1 MADFNL
7 VYLAFVPL
15 VLLLIGLV
23 PSRVADAHVARM
35 RPLSILACTFGLFSS
50 VAAMAYLLTTG
61 IRSDVWFLT
70 TQIESAPLG
79 IYFDSLSA
87 VMLVLIQFIGLVIAG
102 YSIRYLDGDAAQGRF
117 IRWICFTI
125 GSVSLMV
132 MSHHLALFAV
142 AWTMTSIGLHK
153 LLIHYG
159 DRKRAVVAARKKFL
173 ISRLGD
179 VFLIAAIVLT
189 FNSFGTLVF
198 EDIFALTASVQGSA
212 VNQSLAVWIGPLL
225 VLGAMTKSAQFPFHS
240 WLPDTMETPTP
251 VSALMHAGIINA
263 GGFLIIRLSPLVS
276 LSSGSLHLLAVVGA
290 ITAVF
295 GATVML
301 TQTSIKKSLAY
312 STIAQMG
319 FMMLQCGLGNF
330 SAALLHIVGHS
341 LYKAYAFLN
350 AGSVI
355 DTANR
360 LQTDIDTDKR
370 DINRLLAICLH
381 QALPLAIAV
390 ASIIVAA
397 DFLGLNWF
405 EKPGAMLLGLVLVF
419 AIATA
424 NSKAIQ
430 SRRFKPIVTTIIAS
444 LLTSLAYCGGYSLTD
459 ALLATTQSHT
469 ATVQTSWQVP
479 LSIAFAL
486 LFAGLF
492 VLQSGLDRW
501 RQTRLLQNLY
511 VAALNGFYFDTT
523 AQRISEQIW
532 SRNASRSRD
541 FARNVAAGKSL

>member
-1 MADFNL
+1 MADSNL

-15 VLLLIGLV
+15 VFLLIGLV
-23 PSRVADAHVARM
+23 PSRVADAQVARM
-35 RPLSILACTFGLFSS
+35 RPLSLLACAFGLFSS
-50 VAAMAYLLTTG
+50 VAATVHLITIG

-70 TQIESAPLG
+70 TEIKSAPLG

-87 VMLVLIQFIGLVIAG
+87 VMLVLIQFIGWVIAG
-102 YSIRYLDGDAAQGRF
+102 YSLRYLDGDVAQGRF

-198 EDIFALTASVQGSA
+198 EDIFALTASVQDSA
-212 VNQSLAVWIGPLL
+212 VNQSLAMWIGPLL

-276 LSSGSLHLLAVVGA
+276 LSSVALHFLALVGA
-290 ITAVF
+290 ITAIF
-295 GATVML
+295 GAMVML
-301 TQTSIKKSLAY
+301 TQTSVKKSLAY

-319 FMMLQCGLGNF
+319 FMMLQCGLGAF

-341 LYKAYAFLN
+341 LYKAHAFLN
-350 AGSVI
+350 AGSVV

-360 LQTDIDTDKR
+360 LQTDSDLIKR
-370 DINRLLAICLH
+370 NANRMTALCLH
-381 QALPLAIAV
+381 QALPLAIATT
-390 ASIIVAA
+390 SIIVAA
-397 DFLGLNWF
+397 YLLGLNWF

-430 SRRFKPIVTTIIAS
+430 SRRLKPIVMTMIAS
-444 LLTSLAYCGGYSLTD
+444 LLTSLAYCGGYSLMD
-459 ALLATTQSHT
+459 ALLATTQSHA
-469 ATVQTSWQVP
+469 ATLRTTWQVP
-479 LSIAFAL
+479 LSITFAL
-486 LFAGLF
+486 LFTGLF

-511 VAALNGFYFDTT
+511 VAALNGFYFDIT
-523 AQRISEQIW
+523 AQRISEQVW
-532 SRNASRSRD
+532 SKNAGRSR
-541 FARNVAAGKSL
+541 